1 MPTLTDGEAAA
12 HLLGAAKAWAET
24 LRLAVRAVDGLA
36 SGPHDEPVGEGLALA
51 AEHVRIA
58 AVLLE
63 ATADATEPHRGETV
77 RQLDEQALA
86 RRVRAARLHST
97 GAR

>member
-1 MPTLTDGEAAA
+1 MTTLTDDESAT

-24 LRLAVRAVDGLA
+24 LRPAVRAIDGL
-36 SGPHDEPVGEGLALA
+36 SDRPHSRPVREALVLA

-63 ATADATEPHRGETV
+63 ATADATEPHRSEEAH
-77 RQLDEQALA
+77 QMDEQALA
-86 RRVRAARLHST
+86 RRIRDTRL
-97 GAR
+97 